1 MFINQ
6 IDMSKSKKSQDESSE
21 FIERNRHSF

>member
-1 MFINQ
+1 MFINP

-21 FIERNRHSF
+21 FIERNRYNF